1 MIYSANGEVPAFVK
15 TTAGKG
21 EWRSSPPERSR
32 LKTGKPNGLNMY
44 FVYIL
49 HSEKFSR
56 YYVGHSKN
64 CESRLSDHNKG
75 KVKSTK
81 AYVPWSIIYTEQFQT
96 KSEAFRREMEIK
108 SYKGGEAFRKLVHK

>member
-1 MIYSANGEVPAFVK
+1 MPAFVK

-21 EWRSSPPERSR
+21 VWLSSPLARSR
-32 LKTGKPNGLNMY
+32 LKAGKLNDLLIY
-44 FVYIL
+44 FDYIL

-56 YYVGHSKN
+56 YYVGHCKN
-64 CESRLSDHNKG
+64 CESRLLDHNRG

-81 AYVPWSIIYTEQFQT
+81 AYVPWSIIYTDQFQT

>member
-1 MIYSANGEVPAFVK
+1 
-15 TTAGKG
+15 
-21 EWRSSPPERSR
+21 
-32 LKTGKPNGLNMY
+32 MY

-56 YYVGHSKN
+56 YYTGHCKN
-64 CESRLSDHNKG
+64 CKERLKDHNRG

-81 AYVPWSIIYTEQFQT
+81 AYVPWKIVHTEQFET

-108 SYKGGEAFRKLVHK
+108 SYKSGEAFKRLIKK